1 MPADEELQAEAV
13 QEVWL
18 SLVEAPKSMDMA
30 ALYLLVRQKVEKV
43 QRASARWYA
52 LTVPEVALP
61 EAGEDIP
68 DGETPGSMSGNPMEQ
83 SMERESYIAKASAR
97 DAALARLQRAI
108 PLWTEAQSERV
119 LPGVRTGLG
128 PGTPKACSSSASALL
143 AREAL
148 TVTGW
153 QHADLCRYLGV
164 SQSLLREVLYRN
176 AEFSEAGLERLR
188 DLIQMQVE
196 SRQWDWPQ
204 LIADGCQSTGK
215 NEVAFC
221 KYLAGIMGVHPR
233 TLRRWVQGAFGSK
246 KNLQLALAVRSRGW
260 KR

>member
-1 MPADEELQAEAV
+1 MPADEELQEEAI

-18 SLVEAPKSMDMA
+18 SLVEAPKPLDMT
-30 ALYLLVRQKVEKV
+30 ALHLLVRQKVEKI

-83 SMERESYIAKASAR
+83 SMERESLIAKISTR
-97 DAALARLQRAI
+97 DAALARLQSAI
-108 PLWTEAQSERV
+108 PLWSENRPEGSGQRPSV
-119 LPGVRTGLG
+119 DPDH
-128 PGTPKACSSSASALL
+128 GTNKVHSTDSALL